1 MLQELSIRNF
11 AIIEDLNIRFESGLT
26 ILSGETGAG
35 KSIIINAVN
44 LLLGSRVSPGLIRSG
59 AQTAELEAQF
69 VISRESLTAKTMAEL
84 GYDAGEGLLVRRII
98 SRKDRHRIYINGRL
112 ATGQILSAITANL
125 ASISGQHAHQ
135 GLLKEEQHLT
145 ILDQYGDLL
154 SLREAYAA
162 CYDKLLPMIEEEQQL
177 LRRQA
182 RSGEQMALLSFQR
195 DEIEAATITE
205 GEDASLEKER
215 LRLKNGQFL
224 HQTVQQSIDQLYADQ
239 GAVVEQLGLLGKQL
253 AKAAQIDDRLLPRAQ
268 EVEALQYGIED
279 SVASL
284 RDYLGGLEGDPRQ
297 LETIEERIDLL
308 NRLKRK
314 YGGTLEDV
322 LQFARDAARAI
333 EAIASLDTTLDSL
346 RRALQDGHFE
356 LCRIGERLSQE
367 RSQAARK
374 LAKQV
379 EAELAALKMPS
390 TQFAVQLTPLRAGSD
405 ASVYQ
410 LHDGNLLGET
420 GMDRAT
426 FMMAPNVGEVAKP
439 LASIAS
445 GGELSRVVLALKAI
459 LAGSDAL
466 ETLVFDEVDA
476 GIGGSVA
483 EVVGKKLALLARR
496 HQILCITHLP
506 QIAKFGAHHF
516 RILKAVSRGR
526 TRTSITPLTP
536 EERVSEIA
544 RMLGG
549 ERITPITLDHAKE
562 MLSTT

>member
-1 MLQELSIRNF
+1 
-11 AIIEDLNIRFESGLT
+11 
-26 ILSGETGAG
+26 
-35 KSIIINAVN
+35 
-44 LLLGSRVSPGLIRSG
+44 
-59 AQTAELEAQF
+59 
-69 VISRESLTAKTMAEL
+69 
-84 GYDAGEGLLVRRII
+84 
-98 SRKDRHRIYINGRL
+98 
-112 ATGQILSAITANL
+112 
-125 ASISGQHAHQ
+125 
-135 GLLKEEQHLT
+135 
-145 ILDQYGDLL
+145 
-154 SLREAYAA
+154 
-162 CYDKLLPMIEEEQQL
+162 
-177 LRRQA
+177 
-182 RSGEQMALLSFQR
+182 
-195 DEIEAATITE
+195 
-205 GEDASLEKER
+205 
-215 LRLKNGQFL
+215 
-224 HQTVQQSIDQLYADQ
+224 
-239 GAVVEQLGLLGKQL
+239 
-253 AKAAQIDDRLLPRAQ
+253 
-268 EVEALQYGIED
+268 
-279 SVASL
+279 
-284 RDYLGGLEGDPRQ
+284 
-297 LETIEERIDLL
+297 
-308 NRLKRK
+308 
-314 YGGTLEDV
+314 
-322 LQFARDAARAI
+322 
-333 EAIASLDTTLDSL
+333 
-346 RRALQDGHFE
+346 
-356 LCRIGERLSQE
+356 
-367 RSQAARK
+367 

-410 LHDGNLLGET
+410 LHDGTFLGET

-426 FMMAPNVGEVAKP
+426 FMMAPNVGEATKP

-459 LAGSDAL
+459 LASNDAL

-516 RILKAVSRGR
+516 RIVKAVSRGR

>member
-145 ILDQYGDLL
+145 ILDQYGGLL

-253 AKAAQIDDRLLPRAQ
+253 AKAAQIDDRLLPRVQ

-390 TQFAVQLTPLRAGSD
+390 TQFTVQLTPLRAGSD

-506 QIAKFGAHHF
+506 QIAKFGTHHF

-562 MLSTT
+562 ILSTT